1 MLGLLLLM
9 LRMYS
14 DILFPLYYALSFF
27 PLFLTFVILVKFSLY
42 VFFPS
47 NYLNILQPIMVIIIK
62 FLKIEPIRAY
72 KYQEK
77 IISILLSLFS
87 SPNMLRLL
95 TVIILLQGPIPPT
108 FVQINWNFNSRLLLI
123 FKFLLSYAVN
133 PVLIC
138 TLDFMKI

>member
-1 MLGLLLLM
+1 MFGLLLLM

-14 DILFPLYYALSFF
+14 DTLFSLYYALLVF

-47 NYLNILQPIMVIIIK
+47 NYLNVLQPIVVIIIK
-62 FLKIEPIRAY
+62 FLKIEPICAY

-77 IISILLSLFS
+77 IISIPLSLFS

-95 TVIILLQGPIPPT
+95 TVIILLPGT
-108 FVQINWNFNSRLLLI
+108 HTSH
-123 FKFLLSYAVN
+123 
-133 PVLIC
+133 IC
-138 TLDFMKI
+138 SNKLEF